1 METFKLNNGRKLVIE
16 HCEYAESPREWDN
29 LTKCIFFGNYKHIG
43 DKHDFDFNTEFDSRQ
58 DFIDRGEDIIK
69 ENFDAVLVKAVHL
82 YEHSGTSISTN
93 YSYPYTC
100 RWDSGTIGFVIIT
113 KADLRNEYGW
123 KLITQKRLDSVMDNL
138 NSVMDSEID
147 TLSDYVGGEVYEFS
161 IEDEQGNQEDSCGGF
176 YGYNLKTNGI
186 LDHLSKEDTEMV
198 LEQI

>member
-69 ENFDAVLVKAVHL
+69 EKFDAVLVKAVHV
-82 YEHSGTSISTN
+82 YKHSGTSISTN
-93 YSYPYTC
+93 YSGEYTC
-100 RWDSGTIGFVIIT
+100 RWDSGTIGFAVIT

>member
-1 METFKLNNGRKLVIE
+1 METFNLRNGKKLVVE
-16 HCEYAESPREWDN
+16 HCDFAESPREWDN

-43 DKHDFDFNTEFDSRQ
+43 DKHNFDFDTQFDSRQ
-58 DFIDRGEDIIK
+58 DFIDRGEDIVK
-69 ENFDAVLVKAVHL
+69 KHFDAVLVKPVHL

-93 YSYPYTC
+93 YGYPYDC

-113 KADLRNEYGW
+113 KEDLRNEYGW

-147 TLSDYVGGEVYEFS
+147 TLSDYVGGQVYQFE
-161 IEDEQGNQEDSCGGF
+161 ILDENGEQEDSCGGF
-176 YGYNLKTNGI
+176 YGSDISKNGI
-186 LDHLSKEDTEMV
+186 LEHIDAEDRELV